1 MRNTNMKR
9 SWNGMVGR
17 ALVLA
22 STIVAVTCEE
32 SCAEN
37 WPGWR
42 GPDRNGV
49 SRDTGV
55 PLNWS
60 ADSNVAWK
68 TPLPGSGIS
77 NPVIFDDR
85 VFVTASD
92 GKNLANLHVICL
104 SRDSGQIHWHQ
115 RLWGTAPTRYHGNK
129 SSMASPSPVTDGRHV
144 WAFFGTGDVFC
155 FESDSGQLIWHRSLS
170 GEYGVIEN
178 RFATSSSPLLYR
190 DTILL
195 QVDHYGDSYLVA
207 LDRKT
212 GSNRWKVDRPGRW
225 LSWSSPQLIR
235 LKGGRHE
242 FIVCGSQRVESFD
255 PGTGRALWTAGEMRR
270 ECIPTPLFING
281 RLYVVSGPSGPSM
294 RIRPGGSGD
303 VTKTHVEWKNP
314 RGSPFV
320 PSAIVVGKR
329 YYLVTDSGIATC
341 LDTETGKQV
350 WQKRF
355 GGGFT
360 ASPVA
365 AGDRIYWVN
374 ESGVTLVIR
383 GGGDRY
389 EELARNAIGESVFAS
404 PAISQ
409 DRFFLRT
416 TRHLVCLK
424 GATGKSP

>member
-9 SWNGMVGR
+9 SWNGMVGQ

-22 STIVAVTCEE
+22 STIVAVTGEE

-60 ADSNVAWK
+60 ADSNIAWK

-77 NPVIFDDR
+77 NPIIFDDR

-155 FESDSGQLIWHRSLS
+155 FESDSGQLIWHRSLA

-235 LKGGRHE
+235 LKGDVQILSSGGPSGSSRSIPDGPCVVDGRRDA
-242 FIVCGSQRVESFD
+242 S
-255 PGTGRALWTAGEMRR
+255 
-270 ECIPTPLFING
+270 ECFPTPLFING
-281 RLYVVSGPSGPSM
+281 RLYVVSGPSGPSCGFVPAG
-294 RIRPGGSGD
+294 PG

-314 RGSPFV
+314 RGRRLCPRQSC
-320 PSAIVVGKR
+320 GKR

-355 GGGFT
+355 GVALPLRRSPPVTGFT
-360 ASPVA
+360 GSTN
-365 AGDRIYWVN
+365 R
-374 ESGVTLVIR
+374 E
-383 GGGDRY
+383 
-389 EELARNAIGESVFAS
+389 
-404 PAISQ
+404 
-409 DRFFLRT
+409 
-416 TRHLVCLK
+416 
-424 GATGKSP
+424 

>member
-1 MRNTNMKR
+1 
-9 SWNGMVGR
+9 
-17 ALVLA
+17 
-22 STIVAVTCEE
+22 
-32 SCAEN
+32 
-37 WPGWR
+37 
-42 GPDRNGV
+42 
-49 SRDTGV
+49 
-55 PLNWS
+55 
-60 ADSNVAWK
+60 
-68 TPLPGSGIS
+68 
-77 NPVIFDDR
+77 
-85 VFVTASD
+85 
-92 GKNLANLHVICL
+92 
-104 SRDSGQIHWHQ
+104 
-115 RLWGTAPTRYHGNK
+115 
-129 SSMASPSPVTDGRHV
+129 
-144 WAFFGTGDVFC
+144 
-155 FESDSGQLIWHRSLS
+155 
-170 GEYGVIEN
+170 
-178 RFATSSSPLLYR
+178 
-190 DTILL
+190 
-195 QVDHYGDSYLVA
+195 
-207 LDRKT
+207 
-212 GSNRWKVDRPGRW
+212 
-225 LSWSSPQLIR
+225 
-235 LKGGRHE
+235 
-242 FIVCGSQRVESFD
+242 
-255 PGTGRALWTAGEMRR
+255 MRR

-424 GATGKSP
+424 GAAGKSP

>member
-1 MRNTNMKR
+1 MSNTRTRYREWLLAVIVLIVLIMLT
-9 SWNGMVGR
+9 VG
-17 ALVLA
+17 AGEVL
-22 STIVAVTCEE
+22 
-32 SCAEN
+32 AEN
-37 WPGWR
+37 WAGWR
-42 GPDRNGV
+42 GPNRNGV
-49 SRDTGV
+49 SRDTRV
-55 PLNWS
+55 PLKWT
-60 ADSNVAWK
+60 AEKNVAWK
-68 TPLPGSGIS
+68 TALPGSGIS
-77 NPVIFDDR
+77 NPVVFDDR
-85 VFVTASD
+85 VYVTASD
-92 GKNLANLHVICL
+92 GKSLANLHVICL
-104 SRDSGQIHWHQ
+104 DRDGGQVRWHQ
-115 RLWGTAPTRYHGNK
+115 RLWGTAPTRYHGSK

-155 FESDSGQLIWHRSLS
+155 LDSATGQLAWHRSLA
-170 GEYGVIEN
+170 GEYGAIEN
-178 RFATSSSPLLYR
+178 RFATSSSPVLYR
-190 DTILL
+190 DTLLL

-207 LDRKT
+207 LDLKT

-235 LKGGRHE
+235 LSDGRHE
-242 FIVCGSQRVESFD
+242 LVVCGSERVESFD
-255 PGTGRALWTAGEMRR
+255 PGTGRALWTVGDMRR
-270 ECIPTPLFING
+270 ECITTPLFIDG
-281 RLYVVSGPSGPSM
+281 RLYVVSGPSM

-303 VTKTHVEWKNP
+303 VTGTHVEWQNT

-320 PSAIVVGKR
+320 PSAIVIGKR
-329 YYLVTDSGIATC
+329 YYMVTDRGIATC

-389 EELARNAIGESVFAS
+389 EELSRNPIGASVFAS

-409 DRFFLRT
+409 GRFFLRT
-416 TRHLVCLK
+416 TSHLICLQQSAK
-424 GATGKSP
+424 KAP

>member
-1 MRNTNMKR
+1 M
-9 SWNGMVGR
+9 NGTWISQRRYFLAVIVLTVG
-17 ALVLA
+17 VGE
-22 STIVAVTCEE
+22 VG
-32 SCAEN
+32 AEN

-42 GPDRNGV
+42 GPNRNGV

-55 PLNWS
+55 PLKWT

-68 TPLPGSGIS
+68 TALPGSGIS
-77 NPVIFDDR
+77 NPVIFDDG
-85 VFVTASD
+85 VYVTASD
-92 GKNLANLHVICL
+92 GKSLANLHVICL
-104 SRDSGQIHWHQ
+104 DRDGGQVRWHQ
-115 RLWGTAPTRYHGNK
+115 RLWGTAPTRYHGSK

-155 FESDSGQLIWHRSLS
+155 LDAATGQLAWQRSLS

-178 RFATSSSPLLYR
+178 RFATSSSPVLYR
-190 DTILL
+190 DTLLL

-235 LKGGRHE
+235 LAGGRHE
-242 FIVCGSQRVESFD
+242 LVVCGSQRVESFD
-255 PGTGRALWTAGEMRR
+255 PGTGKALWSVGDMRR
-270 ECIPTPLFING
+270 ECITTPLFIDG
-281 RLYVVSGPSGPSM
+281 RLYVVSGLSM

-303 VTKTHVEWKNP
+303 VSGTHVEWRNT

-329 YYLVTDSGIATC
+329 YYLVTDRGIATC

-389 EELARNAIGESVFAS
+389 EELSRNPIGASVFAS

-416 TRHLVCLK
+416 TGHLVCLK
-424 GATGKSP
+424 TSARKAP